1 MKKKH
6 LVFFISL
13 SLLSCTNKKF
23 VNKNREI
30 TAKLY
35 NCSIA
40 SNAKDTIINKLYS
53 EIRLLEERNKSNETE
68 NELLIETTK
77 SRFQI
82 CRKSLLDCKVSNS
95 NLSEYNRKLIEN
107 QNNY

>member
-1 MKKKH
+1 
-6 LVFFISL
+6 
-13 SLLSCTNKKF
+13 

-40 SNAKDTIINKLYS
+40 SNTKDVTINKLYS
-53 EIRLLEERNKSNETE
+53 EIKLLEKRHKSNVTET
-68 NELLIETTK
+68 ELLIETNN

>member
-1 MKKKH
+1 MKKKY
-6 LVFFISL
+6 LVCFISL
-13 SLLSCTNKKF
+13 SLFSCTNKKL
-23 VNKNREI
+23 VTKNRVI
-30 TAKLY
+30 TAELY

-40 SNAKDTIINKLYS
+40 SSAKDTIINKLYLD
-53 EIRLLEERNKSNETE
+53 IKLLEKNNKNNKTKKDQ
-68 NELLIETTK
+68 LIENTN